1 MSALLFTI
9 QTLMAPSLPEAKAFA
24 DVATLEL
31 DMLMDAEMK
40 LFMPPLD
47 AKYSSDLTV
56 GDDLVRGTAIRG
68 MLSP

>member
-1 MSALLFTI
+1 
-9 QTLMAPSLPEAKAFA
+9 
-24 DVATLEL
+24 
-31 DMLMDAEMK
+31 
-40 LFMPPLD
+40 LD